1 MQIFEALRESHD
13 RQRAMAEALVATSGD
28 SPERAQYYQQ
38 LKDELLAHARAEER
52 FFYSPLMKHDAGVD
66 LSRHGVAE
74 HHEMDELLETLEET
88 DPSSPSW
95 IATAR
100 KLKDKIFHHLE
111 DEEHTFFQQAGKMLT
126 AQEKTSLATQYAK
139 DYEDAL
145 A

>member
-1 MQIFEALRESHD
+1 MHIFEALRESHD
-13 RQRAMAEALVATSGD
+13 RQRELAEALVGTQGD
-28 SPERAQYYQQ
+28 SPERAQYYKD
-38 LKDELLAHARAEER
+38 LKEELLAHARAEER

-126 AQEKTSLATQYAK
+126 QQQKTSLATDYVK
-139 DYEDAL
+139 DYQDAL
-145 A
+145 S

>member
-1 MQIFEALRESHD
+1 
-13 RQRAMAEALVATSGD
+13 
-28 SPERAQYYQQ
+28 
-38 LKDELLAHARAEER
+38 
-52 FFYSPLMKHDAGVD
+52 
-66 LSRHGVAE
+66 
-74 HHEMDELLETLEET
+74 MDELLETLEAT